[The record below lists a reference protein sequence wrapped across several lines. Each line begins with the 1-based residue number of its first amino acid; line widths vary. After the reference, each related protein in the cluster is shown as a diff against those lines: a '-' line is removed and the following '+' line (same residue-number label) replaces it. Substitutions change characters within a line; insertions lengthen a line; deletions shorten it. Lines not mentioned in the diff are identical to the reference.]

1 MSPLSLNSLLSPM
14 LGSSVTDY
22 FFQSN
27 LAGQGIVLILL
38 GFSLLAWGA
47 MFCKKADLA
56 EMKRQNNSAAR
67 IFSHSR
73 SVFEAAATRGL
84 NGPFASVLKDAVAA
98 FQKSGLGES
107 ADAESQLL
115 AKTFVEN
122 AIERS
127 LTVQQL
133 KYESQMILLGTVI
146 SGAPFLG
153 LLGTAWGVMDCFGAL
168 SNQAS
173 VTLQQLAPGVAG
185 SLLTTVAGLLVAI
198 PAVFGYNYL
207 TSKSRELMT
216 ETESFASLVSDTME
230 MQIRDTVK
238 YAAQRAQTPQPVAQY
253 APATPAYT
261 QQPAQPQYPQYSAPA
276 PTQQPV
282 APAPQ
287 YVPQPQ
293 YVAAPTPPPQPAP
306 IPQPQ
311 PTTPPPAPEKKAP
324 TAKPEPDAS
333 IIDFSLDDDNDDA
346 PIPPRD
352 FDD

>member
-1 MSPLSLNSLLSPM
+1 MSPLSLNSFLSPM

-238 YAAQRAQTPQPVAQY
+238 YAAQRAQTPQPAAQY
-253 APATPAYT
+253 APATPAYAP
-261 QQPAQPQYPQYSAPA
+261 QPAQPQYPQYA
-276 PTQQPV
+276 

-287 YVPQPQ
+287 YAPQPQ

-306 IPQPQ
+306 VPQPQ

>member
-1 MSPLSLNSLLSPM
+1 MYPPLSLNSFFSPL

-27 LAGQGIVLILL
+27 LAGQGIVLLLL

-253 APATPAYT
+253 APAMSAYAP
-261 QQPAQPQYPQYSAPA
+261 QPAQPQYPQYA
-276 PTQQPV
+276 

-287 YVPQPQ
+287 YAPQPQ

-306 IPQPQ
+306 VPQPQ

>member
-1 MSPLSLNSLLSPM
+1 M

-27 LAGQGIVLILL
+27 LAGQGIVLLPL

-133 KYESQMILLGTVI
+133 KYESQMILLGTVR
-146 SGAPFLG
+146 
-153 LLGTAWGVMDCFGAL
+153 GTAWGVMDCFGAL

-238 YAAQRAQTPQPVAQY
+238 YAAQRAQNPQPAAQY
-253 APATPAYT
+253 APAMSAYAP
-261 QQPAQPQYPQYSAPA
+261 QPAQPQYPQYSVPA

>member
-1 MSPLSLNSLLSPM
+1 MYPPLSLNSFFYPL

-38 GFSLLAWGA
+38 GFSFLAWGA

-56 EMKRQNNSAAR
+56 EMKRQNNSAVR

-238 YAAQRAQTPQPVAQY
+238 YAAQRAQNP
-253 APATPAYT
+253 
-261 QQPAQPQYPQYSAPA
+261 QPAQPQYPQYA
-276 PTQQPV
+276 

-287 YVPQPQ
+287 YAPQPQ